1 MGGRRQV
8 RAVGRTRGG
17 RGLARNPRNRGGL
30 PPGRVDALA
39 GWRSKDGDG
48 NRRAGT
54 HCLSSGTATPML
66 KRPLVRPADRCAA
79 RSERPTAGDFLLTLG
94 ASARIC
100 FLHFLCITRQISGD
114 TGPPVSIFLSL
125 YLAGDP
131 SRVADPFFTSPFLTE
146 APAPFFPFFSRSGS
160 RSFPGAEKVFLFLP
174 ATAATAASIEEPW

>member
-39 GWRSKDGDG
+39 GWRSKDSDG
-48 NRRAGT
+48 NRRAVT

-79 RSERPTAGDFLLTLG
+79 RSACPTAGDFLLTLG

-100 FLHFLCITRQISGD
+100 FHLFYASQDKYLATPALKSQS
-114 TGPPVSIFLSL
+114 SSL

-131 SRVADPFFTSPFLTE
+131 SRVADPFFISPFLTE

-160 RSFPGAEKVFLFLP
+160 RSFPGAENVFLFLP
-174 ATAATAASIEEPW
+174 ATAALALSIDEPW

>member
-48 NRRAGT
+48 NRRAVT

-79 RSERPTAGDFLLTLG
+79 RSECPTAGDFLLTPG

-100 FLHFLCITRQISGD
+100 FPFLMHHKTNIWRHRPSRLNL
-114 TGPPVSIFLSL
+114 PLSL

-146 APAPFFPFFSRSGS
+146 APPPFFPFFSRSGS

>member
-48 NRRAGT
+48 NRRAWT

-79 RSERPTAGDFLLTLG
+79 RSECPTAGDFLLTLG

-100 FLHFLCITRQISGD
+100 FHLFYASQDKYLATPALPSQS
-114 TGPPVSIFLSL
+114 SSL

-131 SRVADPFFTSPFLTE
+131 SRVADPFFTPPFLTE

-160 RSFPGAEKVFLFLP
+160 RSIPGAENVFLFFP
-174 ATAATAASIEEPW
+174 ATAAFALSIDEPW

>member
-48 NRRAGT
+48 NRRAVT

-79 RSERPTAGDFLLTLG
+79 RSECPTAGDFLLTLG

-100 FLHFLCITRQISGD
+100 FLHFYASQD
-114 TGPPVSIFLSL
+114 K
-125 YLAGDP
+125 YLATPALP
-131 SRVADPFFTSPFLTE
+131 SQSSPLSTSP
-146 APAPFFPFFSRSGS
+146 AIPPAWRTLSSPRLSSPKRRR
-160 RSFPGAEKVFLFLP
+160 RSFRSSPGAARVPSQARKMCFCFSQP
-174 ATAATAASIEEPW
+174 PPS

>member
-79 RSERPTAGDFLLTLG
+79 RSECPTAGDFLLTPG

-100 FLHFLCITRQISGD
+100 FHLFYASQDKYLATPALPSQS
-114 TGPPVSIFLSL
+114 SSLSL
-125 YLAGDP
+125 PRRRSLPRGG
-131 SRVADPFFTSPFLTE
+131 PFLHL
-146 APAPFFPFFSRSGS
+146 AFPHRSARAVLS
-160 RSFPGAEKVFLFLP
+160 VLLP
-174 ATAATAASIEEPW
+174 ERLAFHPRR